1 MIEAV
6 VTVVNPPT
14 SIGVNTSSNMGHRG
28 QAETTEKVLQRY
40 GIISSRRFW
49 ILPVHYL
56 EYRAGV
62 NPGRIKLV
70 LYPEYSSG
78 ANPGRIKMVL
88 YPEYSS
94 GANPG
99 RVKLVYYLEY
109 SSGVNP
115 GRIKLVEIVPDTCTI
130 QNCFSTW
137 HEFLTGF

>member
-78 ANPGRIKMVL
+78 ANPGRIKLVL

-130 QNCFSTW
+130 QNC
-137 HEFLTGF
+137 

>member
-6 VTVVNPPT
+6 VTVVTPPT

-78 ANPGRIKMVL
+78 ANPGRGM
-88 YPEYSS
+88 
-94 GANPG
+94 
-99 RVKLVYYLEY
+99 LVYYLEY

-137 HEFLTGF
+137 HEFFHLI

>member
-78 ANPGRIKMVL
+78 GNPGRGMLIHYL
-88 YPEYSS
+88 EYRSER
-94 GANPG
+94 NPG

-109 SSGVNP
+109 RSGVNP

-137 HEFLTGF
+137 H